1 MVSGKN
7 CAVFGIFSQQW
18 KGENGKT
25 SYFSMKITI
34 KHYFA
39 EILQIGAEATKSEY
53 TIYRMYF
60 MPEKNHVACLRFIL

>member
-25 SYFSMKITI
+25 SYFSMEITI

-39 EILQIGAEATKSEY
+39 EVLQILLGSGA
-53 TIYRMYF
+53 MYF
-60 MPEKNHVACLRFIL
+60 NEKKNHVVCLRFIM